1 MNLRLPRERINT
13 TKIYLKTS
21 NKKKEKYHEK
31 YSCYL
36 SSHVCAYCQQQRN
49 RHVIAPFCKINQAK
63 LFQKPYHTNNTT
75 FYPFDQE
82 TRMYFAEQYEQ
93 KERTIPKKTS
103 NRLTDPK
110 LKKALWNNDILLSN
124 IAEQNKAINKLL
136 KEGDSL
142 PPIHVEYL
150 INTINLIENSLRN

>member
-1 MNLRLPRERINT
+1 MKNT
-13 TKIYLKTS
+13 AVIYLLM
-21 NKKKEKYHEK
+21 YA
-31 YSCYL
+31 L
-36 SSHVCAYCQQQRN
+36 
-49 RHVIAPFCKINQAK
+49 IANNSATGMLLLRSAKINQAK

>member
-1 MNLRLPRERINT
+1 
-13 TKIYLKTS
+13 
-21 NKKKEKYHEK
+21 
-31 YSCYL
+31 
-36 SSHVCAYCQQQRN
+36 
-49 RHVIAPFCKINQAK
+49 
-63 LFQKPYHTNNTT
+63 
-75 FYPFDQE
+75 
-82 TRMYFAEQYEQ
+82 MYFAEQYEQ